1 MARILIIDDDAAFLA
16 TLQATLRSLGH
27 SVIARDNGEAGV
39 AQLREG
45 GVDMAFV
52 DFRMPGMDGIAV
64 LRARQDHATAR
75 QVPLVML
82 TAYASSSNT
91 IEAMTLGAF
100 DHLVKPVGRAE
111 IVEVVQRALHSAAD
125 APEPGAAS
133 LAPAEEADA
142 LIGHSPAMR
151 TVHKRIGLAA
161 GAELPVLITGETGT
175 GKELAARALHHAS
188 ARALRA
194 FVAVNCAAIPLELM
208 ESELFGHR
216 KGAFSGATSDRIGL
230 IRQADGGSLFLDE
243 IGDMPLPMQGK
254 LLRFLQEGEVT
265 PLGGNGAQK
274 VDVRVLAATHRDLA
288 AWASTGQFRSDLRY
302 RLNVVPIELPPL
314 RERGDD
320 ILLLATHFLQSAGG
334 AARALSPDAQRRVLD
349 YPWPG
354 NVRELR
360 NVMQRCA
367 LLVRGH
373 TIAAGDLD
381 EALGEPLPGDLL
393 QPQPADAPTGTQSLP
408 EAVAQLEKRMIQAA
422 LTQAQGN
429 RAEAARQLGIHRQ
442 LLYRKLDDYGLQ

>member
-27 SVIARDNGEAGV
+27 TVIAVDNGADG
-39 AQLREG
+39 LMHLSEG
-45 GVDMAFV
+45 GIALAFV
-52 DFRMPGMDGIAV
+52 DFRMPGMDGIQV
-64 LRARQDHATAR
+64 LRARADDPRAR

-82 TAYASSSNT
+82 TAYASSGNT

-100 DHLVKPVGRAE
+100 DHLVKPVGRAD
-111 IVEVVQRALHSAAD
+111 IVEVVERALASRAD
-125 APEPGAAS
+125 GHTDAEASEPPDDDG
-133 LAPAEEADA
+133 LV
-142 LIGHSPAMR
+142 GHSPAMR
-151 TVHKRIGLAA
+151 NVHKRIGLAA
-161 GAELPVLITGETGT
+161 ASDLPVLITGETGT
-175 GKELAARALHHAS
+175 GKELVARALHRAS
-188 ARALRA
+188 ARAAAA

-230 IRQADGGSLFLDE
+230 IREADGGTLFLDE
-243 IGDMPLPMQGK
+243 IGDMPLPMQAK

-265 PLGGNGAQK
+265 PLGGRGAQK

-288 AWASTGQFRSDLRY
+288 AWVAAGQFRSDLRY

-314 RERGDD
+314 RERGQD
-320 ILLLATHFLQSAGG
+320 IVLLAQYFLRTGDG
-334 AARALSPDAQRRVLD
+334 AARALSADAQARLLA

-360 NVMQRCA
+360 NVMQRSQ

-373 TIAAGDLD
+373 SIVAADLND
-381 EALGEPLPGDLL
+381 ALDHSAEQPLTAAPL
-393 QPQPADAPTGTQSLP
+393 QGTLP
-408 EAVAQLEKRMIQAA
+408 EAVARLEKQMIQDA
-422 LTQAQGN
+422 LAHSSGN
-429 RAEAARQLGIHRQ
+429 RAEAARRLGIHRQ
-442 LLYRKLDDYGLQ
+442 LLYRKLDEYGLQ

>member
-27 SVIARDNGEAGV
+27 TVIAVDNGADGLMR
-39 AQLREG
+39 LREG
-45 GVDMAFV
+45 GIALAFV
-52 DFRMPGMDGIAV
+52 DFRMPGMDGIQV
-64 LRARQDHATAR
+64 LRARADDPRAR

-82 TAYASSSNT
+82 TAYASSGNT

-100 DHLVKPVGRAE
+100 DHLVKPVGRAD
-111 IVEVVQRALHSAAD
+111 IVEVVERALASRAD
-125 APEPGAAS
+125 GHTDAEASEPPDDDG
-133 LAPAEEADA
+133 LV
-142 LIGHSPAMR
+142 GHSPAMR
-151 TVHKRIGLAA
+151 NVHKRIGLAA
-161 GAELPVLITGETGT
+161 ASDLPVLITGETGT
-175 GKELAARALHHAS
+175 GKELVARALHRAS
-188 ARALRA
+188 ARAAAA

-230 IRQADGGSLFLDE
+230 IREADGGTLFLDE
-243 IGDMPLPMQGK
+243 IGDMPLPMQAK

-265 PLGGNGAQK
+265 PLGGRGAQK

-288 AWASTGQFRSDLRY
+288 AWVAAGQFRSDLRY

-314 RERGDD
+314 RERGQD
-320 ILLLATHFLQSAGG
+320 IVLLAQYFLRTGDG
-334 AARALSPDAQRRVLD
+334 AARALSADAQARLLA

-360 NVMQRCA
+360 NVMQRSQ

-373 TIAAGDLD
+373 SIVAADLD
-381 EALGEPLPGDLL
+381 DALDHSAEQPPTTAPL
-393 QPQPADAPTGTQSLP
+393 QGTLP
-408 EAVAQLEKRMIQAA
+408 EAMARLEKQMIQDA
-422 LTQAQGN
+422 LAHSSGN
-429 RAEAARQLGIHRQ
+429 RAEAARRLGIHRQ
-442 LLYRKLDDYGLQ
+442 LLYRKLDEYGLQ

>member
-27 SVIARDNGEAGV
+27 TVIAVDNGADG
-39 AQLREG
+39 LMHLSEG
-45 GVDMAFV
+45 GIALAFV
-52 DFRMPGMDGIAV
+52 DFRMPGMDGIQV
-64 LRARQDHATAR
+64 LRARADDPRAR

-82 TAYASSSNT
+82 TAYASSGNT

-100 DHLVKPVGRAE
+100 DHLVKPVGRAD
-111 IVEVVQRALHSAAD
+111 IVEVVERALASRAD
-125 APEPGAAS
+125 GHTDAEASEPPDDDG
-133 LAPAEEADA
+133 LV
-142 LIGHSPAMR
+142 GHSPAMR
-151 TVHKRIGLAA
+151 NVHKRIGLAA
-161 GAELPVLITGETGT
+161 ASDLPVLITGETGT
-175 GKELAARALHHAS
+175 GKELVARALHRAS
-188 ARALRA
+188 ARAASA

-230 IRQADGGSLFLDE
+230 IREADGGTLFLDE
-243 IGDMPLPMQGK
+243 IGDMPLPMQAK

-265 PLGGNGAQK
+265 PLGGRGAQK

-288 AWASTGQFRSDLRY
+288 AWVAAGQFRSDLRY

-314 RERGDD
+314 RERGQD
-320 ILLLATHFLQSAGG
+320 IVLLAQYFLRTGDG
-334 AARALSPDAQRRVLD
+334 AARALSADAQARLLA

-360 NVMQRCA
+360 NVMQRSQ

-373 TIAAGDLD
+373 SIVAADLD
-381 EALGEPLPGDLL
+381 DALDHSAEQPLTAAPL
-393 QPQPADAPTGTQSLP
+393 QGTLP
-408 EAVAQLEKRMIQAA
+408 EAVARLEKQMIQDA
-422 LTQAQGN
+422 LAHSSGN
-429 RAEAARQLGIHRQ
+429 RAEAARRLGIHRQ
-442 LLYRKLDDYGLQ
+442 LLYRKLDEYGLQ

>member
-1 MARILIIDDDAAFLA
+1 MACILIIDDDAAFLA

-27 SVIARDNGEAGV
+27 RVIAASNGAQGL

-45 GVDMAFV
+45 GIDLAFV
-52 DFRMPGMDGIAV
+52 DFRMPGMDGIEV
-64 LRARQDHATAR
+64 LRARAGDAQAA

-82 TAYASSSNT
+82 TAHVSSGNT

-100 DHLVKPVGRAE
+100 DHLVKPVGRAD
-111 IVEVVQRALHSAAD
+111 IVDVVERALLSRAD
-125 APEPGAAS
+125 AATAEPPIPLPE
-133 LAPAEEADA
+133 EDDA
-142 LIGHSPAMR
+142 LVGHSPAMR

-161 GAELPVLITGETGT
+161 ASELPVLITGETGT
-175 GKELAARALHHAS
+175 GKELAARALHRAS
-188 ARALRA
+188 ARAEAA

-230 IRQADGGSLFLDE
+230 IREADGGTLFLDE
-243 IGDMPLPMQGK
+243 IGDMPLPMQAK

-265 PLGGNGAQK
+265 PLGGRGAQK

-288 AWASTGQFRSDLRY
+288 AWVAAGQFRSDLRY

-314 RERGDD
+314 RERGQD
-320 ILLLATHFLQSAGG
+320 IVLLAQYFLRTGPGG
-334 AARALSPDAQRRVLD
+334 ARTLSPAAQARVLA

-360 NVMQRCA
+360 NVMQRSQV
-367 LLVRGH
+367 LVRGH
-373 TIAAGDLD
+373 SIEADDLD
-381 EALGEPLPGDLL
+381 EALGEMAP
-393 QPQPADAPTGTQSLP
+393 PQAMPAAAEMQLP
-408 EAVAQLEKRMIQAA
+408 EAVARLEKQMIQDA
-422 LTQAQGN
+422 LVHSGGN
-429 RAEAARQLGIHRQ
+429 RAEAARRLGIHRQ

>member
-1 MARILIIDDDAAFLA
+1 MARILIIDDDAAFLT

-27 SVIARDNGEAGV
+27 TVIAVDNGADGL
-39 AQLREG
+39 LRLNEG
-45 GVDMAFV
+45 GIELAFV
-52 DFRMPGMDGIAV
+52 DFRMPGMDGIQV
-64 LRARQDHATAR
+64 LRARADDPRAR

-82 TAYASSSNT
+82 TAYASSGNT

-100 DHLVKPVGRAE
+100 DHLVKPVGRAD
-111 IVEVVQRALHSAAD
+111 IVEVVERALASRAD
-125 APEPGAAS
+125 ADADAAAS
-133 LAPAEEADA
+133 EPSDDDDGLV
-142 LIGHSPAMR
+142 GHSPAMR

-161 GAELPVLITGETGT
+161 ASDLPVLITGETGT
-175 GKELAARALHHAS
+175 GKELVARALHRAS
-188 ARALRA
+188 GRADAA

-230 IRQADGGSLFLDE
+230 IREADGGTLFLDE
-243 IGDMPLPMQGK
+243 IGDMPLPMQAK

-265 PLGGNGAQK
+265 PLGGRGAQK

-288 AWASTGQFRSDLRY
+288 AWVAAGQFRSDLRY

-314 RERGDD
+314 RERGQD
-320 ILLLATHFLQSAGG
+320 IVLLAQYFLRSGEG
-334 AARALSPDAQRRVLD
+334 AARTLSADAQARLLA

-360 NVMQRCA
+360 NVMQRSQ

-373 TIAAGDLD
+373 SIVAADLD
-381 EALGEPLPGDLL
+381 DALEYDAE
-393 QPQPADAPTGTQSLP
+393 QPTTAAPPEGTLP
-408 EAVAQLEKRMIQAA
+408 EAVARLERQMIQDA
-422 LTQAQGN
+422 LARSGGN

-442 LLYRKLDDYGLQ
+442 LLYRKLDEYGLQ

>member
-1 MARILIIDDDAAFLA
+1 MARILIIDDDAAFLG

-27 SVIARDNGEAGV
+27 TVIAVDNGADGL
-39 AQLREG
+39 ARLNEG
-45 GVDMAFV
+45 GIALAFV
-52 DFRMPGMDGIAV
+52 DFRMPGMDGIDV
-64 LRARQDHATAR
+64 LRARADDARAR

-82 TAYASSSNT
+82 TAYASSGNT

-100 DHLVKPVGRAE
+100 DHLVKPVGRAD
-111 IVEVVQRALHSAAD
+111 IVEVVQRALLSRVDDAAADAAAD
-125 APEPGAAS
+125 AP
-133 LAPAEEADA
+133 AEEDDA
-142 LIGHSPAMR
+142 LVGHSPAMR

-161 GAELPVLITGETGT
+161 ASDLPVLITGETGT
-175 GKELAARALHHAS
+175 GKELAARALHRAS
-188 ARALRA
+188 ARADAA

-216 KGAFSGATSDRIGL
+216 KGAFSGATGDRIGL
-230 IRQADGGSLFLDE
+230 IREADGGTLFLDE

-265 PLGGNGAQK
+265 PLGGRGAQK

-288 AWASTGQFRSDLRY
+288 AWVADGKFRSDLRY

-314 RERGDD
+314 RERGQD
-320 ILLLATHFLQSAGG
+320 IVLLAQHFLRTGDA
-334 AARALSPDAQRRVLD
+334 AARVLSADAQARLLA

-360 NVMQRCA
+360 NVMQRSQ

-373 TIAAGDLD
+373 SIAAEDLD
-381 EALGEPLPGDLL
+381 EALGESAE
-393 QPQPADAPTGTQSLP
+393 QPMTMAAVEGTLP
-408 EAVAQLEKRMIQAA
+408 EAVARLEKQMIRDA
-422 LTQAQGN
+422 LAQSGGN
-429 RAEAARQLGIHRQ
+429 RAEAARRLGIHRQ
-442 LLYRKLDDYGLQ
+442 LLYRKLEEHGL

>member
-27 SVIARDNGEAGV
+27 TVIAVDNGADGLMR
-39 AQLREG
+39 LREG
-45 GVDMAFV
+45 GIALAFV
-52 DFRMPGMDGIAV
+52 DFRMPEMDGIQV
-64 LRARQDHATAR
+64 LRARADDPRAR

-82 TAYASSSNT
+82 TAYASSGNT

-100 DHLVKPVGRAE
+100 DHLVKPVGRAD
-111 IVEVVQRALHSAAD
+111 IVEVVERALASRAD
-125 APEPGAAS
+125 GHTDAEASEPPDDDG
-133 LAPAEEADA
+133 LV
-142 LIGHSPAMR
+142 GHSPAMR
-151 TVHKRIGLAA
+151 NVHKRIGLAA
-161 GAELPVLITGETGT
+161 ASDLPVLITGETGT
-175 GKELAARALHHAS
+175 GKELVARALHRAS
-188 ARALRA
+188 ARAASA

-230 IRQADGGSLFLDE
+230 IREADGGTLFLDE
-243 IGDMPLPMQGK
+243 IGDMPLPMQAK

-265 PLGGNGAQK
+265 PLGGRGAQK

-288 AWASTGQFRSDLRY
+288 AWVAAGQFRSDLRY

-314 RERGDD
+314 RERGQD
-320 ILLLATHFLQSAGG
+320 IVLLAQYFLRAGDG
-334 AARALSPDAQRRVLD
+334 AARALSADAQARLLA

-360 NVMQRCA
+360 NVMQRSQ

-373 TIAAGDLD
+373 SIVAADLND
-381 EALGEPLPGDLL
+381 ALDHSAEQPLTAAPL
-393 QPQPADAPTGTQSLP
+393 QGTLP
-408 EAVAQLEKRMIQAA
+408 EAVARLEKQMIQDA
-422 LTQAQGN
+422 LAHSSGN
-429 RAEAARQLGIHRQ
+429 RAEAARRLGIHRQ
-442 LLYRKLDDYGLQ
+442 LLYRKLDEYGLQ

>member
-27 SVIARDNGEAGV
+27 SVVALDNGAAGV

-175 GKELAARALHHAS
+175 GKELAARALHRAS
-188 ARALRA
+188 ACAQRA

-349 YPWPG
+349 HPWPG

-381 EALGEPLPGDLL
+381 EALGEPLPGDPL
-393 QPQPADAPTGTQSLP
+393 QSQPADAPTGTQSLP

>member
-27 SVIARDNGEAGV
+27 SVIALDNGAAGV

-133 LAPAEEADA
+133 AAPAEDADA

-161 GAELPVLITGETGT
+161 SADLPVLITGETGT

-188 ARALRA
+188 ARAQRA

-230 IRQADGGSLFLDE
+230 IRQADGGTLFLDE

-381 EALGEPLPGDLL
+381 EALGEPLPGDPL

>member
-27 SVIARDNGEAGV
+27 SVIALDNGAAGV

-111 IVEVVQRALHSAAD
+111 IVEVVQRALHSADD

-133 LAPAEEADA
+133 AAPAEDADA

-161 GAELPVLITGETGT
+161 GADLPVLITGETGT
-175 GKELAARALHHAS
+175 GKELAARALHRAS
-188 ARALRA
+188 ARAQRA

-230 IRQADGGSLFLDE
+230 IRQADGGTLFLDE

-349 YPWPG
+349 YLWPG

-381 EALGEPLPGDLL
+381 EALGEPLPGDL
-393 QPQPADAPTGTQSLP
+393 QPPQPADAPTGTQSLP

>member
-27 SVIARDNGEAGV
+27 TVIAVDNGADG
-39 AQLREG
+39 LMRLNEG
-45 GVDMAFV
+45 GIALAFV
-52 DFRMPGMDGIAV
+52 DFRMPGMDGIQV
-64 LRARQDHATAR
+64 LRARADDPRAR

-82 TAYASSSNT
+82 TAYASSGNT

-100 DHLVKPVGRAE
+100 DHLVKPVGRAD
-111 IVEVVQRALHSAAD
+111 IVEVVERALASRAD
-125 APEPGAAS
+125 
-133 LAPAEEADA
+133 LDADTVTTESTDDDG
-142 LIGHSPAMR
+142 LVGHSPAMR
-151 TVHKRIGLAA
+151 NVHKRIGLAA
-161 GAELPVLITGETGT
+161 ASDLPVLITGETGT
-175 GKELAARALHHAS
+175 GKELVARALHRAS
-188 ARALRA
+188 ARAAAA

-230 IRQADGGSLFLDE
+230 IREADGGTLFLDE
-243 IGDMPLPMQGK
+243 IGDMPLPMQAK

-265 PLGGNGAQK
+265 PLGGRGAQK

-288 AWASTGQFRSDLRY
+288 AWVAAGQFRSDLRY

-314 RERGDD
+314 RERGQD
-320 ILLLATHFLQSAGG
+320 IVLLAQYFLRSGEG
-334 AARALSPDAQRRVLD
+334 AARALSADAQARLLA

-360 NVMQRCA
+360 NVMQRSQ

-373 TIAAGDLD
+373 SIVAADLD
-381 EALGEPLPGDLL
+381 EALDHSAERPTTTAPLE
-393 QPQPADAPTGTQSLP
+393 GTLP
-408 EAVAQLEKRMIQAA
+408 KAVARLEKQMIQDA
-422 LTQAQGN
+422 LAHSGGN
-429 RAEAARQLGIHRQ
+429 RAEAARRLGIHRQ
-442 LLYRKLDDYGLQ
+442 LLYRKLDEYGLQ

>member
-27 SVIARDNGEAGV
+27 TVIAVDNGADGLMR
-39 AQLREG
+39 LREG
-45 GVDMAFV
+45 GIALAFV
-52 DFRMPGMDGIAV
+52 DFRMPGMDGIQV
-64 LRARQDHATAR
+64 LRARADDPRAR

-82 TAYASSSNT
+82 TAYASSGNT

-100 DHLVKPVGRAE
+100 DHLVKPVGRAD
-111 IVEVVQRALHSAAD
+111 IVEVVERALASRAD
-125 APEPGAAS
+125 GHTDAEASEPPDDDG
-133 LAPAEEADA
+133 LV
-142 LIGHSPAMR
+142 GHSPAMR
-151 TVHKRIGLAA
+151 NVHKRIGLAA
-161 GAELPVLITGETGT
+161 ASDLPVLITGETGS
-175 GKELAARALHHAS
+175 GKELVARALRRAS
-188 ARALRA
+188 ARAASA

-230 IRQADGGSLFLDE
+230 IREADGGTLFLDE
-243 IGDMPLPMQGK
+243 IGDMPLPMQAK

-265 PLGGNGAQK
+265 PLGGRGAQK

-288 AWASTGQFRSDLRY
+288 AWVAAGQFRSDLRY

-314 RERGDD
+314 RERGQD
-320 ILLLATHFLQSAGG
+320 IVLLAQYFLRTGDG
-334 AARALSPDAQRRVLD
+334 AARALSADAQARLLA

-360 NVMQRCA
+360 NVMQRSQ

-373 TIAAGDLD
+373 SIVAADLD
-381 EALGEPLPGDLL
+381 DALDHSAEQPLTAAPL
-393 QPQPADAPTGTQSLP
+393 QGTLP
-408 EAVAQLEKRMIQAA
+408 EAVARLEKQMIQDA
-422 LTQAQGN
+422 LAHSSGN
-429 RAEAARQLGIHRQ
+429 RAEAARRLGIHRQ
-442 LLYRKLDDYGLQ
+442 LLYRKLDEYGLQ

>member
-27 SVIARDNGEAGV
+27 SVIALDNGAAGV

-111 IVEVVQRALHSAAD
+111 IVEVVQRALHSADD

-133 LAPAEEADA
+133 AAPAEDADA

-161 GAELPVLITGETGT
+161 GADLPVLITGETGT
-175 GKELAARALHHAS
+175 GKELAARALHRAS
-188 ARALRA
+188 ARAQRA

-230 IRQADGGSLFLDE
+230 IRQADGGTLFLDE

-381 EALGEPLPGDLL
+381 EALGEPLPGDPL

>member
-27 SVIARDNGEAGV
+27 SVVALDNGAAGV

-175 GKELAARALHHAS
+175 GKELAARALHRAS
-188 ARALRA
+188 ARAQRA

-349 YPWPG
+349 HPWPG

-381 EALGEPLPGDLL
+381 EALGEPLPGDPL
-393 QPQPADAPTGTQSLP
+393 QSQPADAPTGTQSLP

>member
-27 SVIARDNGEAGV
+27 SVIALDNGAAGV

-133 LAPAEEADA
+133 AAPAEDADA

-161 GAELPVLITGETGT
+161 SADLPVLITGETGT

-188 ARALRA
+188 ARAQRA

-230 IRQADGGSLFLDE
+230 IRQADGGTLFLDE

-349 YPWPG
+349 HPWPG

-381 EALGEPLPGDLL
+381 EALGEPLPGDPL

>member
-27 SVIARDNGEAGV
+27 SVIALDNGAAGV

-175 GKELAARALHHAS
+175 GKELAARALHRAS
-188 ARALRA
+188 ARAQRA

-243 IGDMPLPMQGK
+243 IGDLPLPMQGK

-349 YPWPG
+349 HPWPG

>member
-27 SVIARDNGEAGV
+27 SVVALDNGAAGV

-175 GKELAARALHHAS
+175 GKELAARALHRAS
-188 ARALRA
+188 TRAQRA

-349 YPWPG
+349 HPWPG

-381 EALGEPLPGDLL
+381 EALGEPLPGDPL
-393 QPQPADAPTGTQSLP
+393 QSQPADAPTGTQSLP

>member
-27 SVIARDNGEAGV
+27 SVIARDNGAAGV

-75 QVPLVML
+75 EVPLVML

-111 IVEVVQRALHSAAD
+111 IVEVVQRALHSATD

-161 GAELPVLITGETGT
+161 GADLPVLITGETGT
-175 GKELAARALHHAS
+175 GKELAARALHRAS
-188 ARALRA
+188 ARAQRA

-230 IRQADGGSLFLDE
+230 IRQADGGTLFLDE

-349 YPWPG
+349 HPWPG

>member
-27 SVIARDNGEAGV
+27 SVIALDNGAAGV

-111 IVEVVQRALHSAAD
+111 IVEVVHRALHSAAD

-175 GKELAARALHHAS
+175 GKELAARALHRAS
-188 ARALRA
+188 ARAQRA

-230 IRQADGGSLFLDE
+230 IRQADGGTLFLDE

-349 YPWPG
+349 HPWPG

-381 EALGEPLPGDLL
+381 EALGEPLPGDPL

>member
-27 SVIARDNGEAGV
+27 TVIAVNNGADGL
-39 AQLREG
+39 LRLNEG
-45 GVDMAFV
+45 GIELAFV
-52 DFRMPGMDGIAV
+52 DFRMPGMDGIQV
-64 LRARQDHATAR
+64 LRARADDPRAR

-82 TAYASSSNT
+82 TAYASSGNT

-100 DHLVKPVGRAE
+100 DHLVKPVGRAD
-111 IVEVVQRALHSAAD
+111 IVDVVERALASRAD
-125 APEPGAAS
+125 ANADTAAS
-133 LAPAEEADA
+133 EPSDDDGLV
-142 LIGHSPAMR
+142 GHSPAMR

-161 GAELPVLITGETGT
+161 ASDLPVLITGETGT
-175 GKELAARALHHAS
+175 GKELVARALHRAS
-188 ARALRA
+188 ARANAA

-230 IRQADGGSLFLDE
+230 IREADGGTLFLDE
-243 IGDMPLPMQGK
+243 IGDMPLPMQAK

-265 PLGGNGAQK
+265 PLGGRGAQK

-288 AWASTGQFRSDLRY
+288 AWVAAGQFRSDLRY

-314 RERGDD
+314 RERGQD
-320 ILLLATHFLQSAGG
+320 IVLLAQYFLRSGEG
-334 AARALSPDAQRRVLD
+334 AARTLSADAQARLLA

-360 NVMQRCA
+360 NVMQRSQ

-373 TIAAGDLD
+373 SIVAADLD
-381 EALGEPLPGDLL
+381 DALEYGAEQPVTAAPLEG
-393 QPQPADAPTGTQSLP
+393 SLP
-408 EAVAQLEKRMIQAA
+408 EAVARLERQMIQDA
-422 LTQAQGN
+422 LAHSGGN
-429 RAEAARQLGIHRQ
+429 RAEAARRLGIHRQ
-442 LLYRKLDDYGLQ
+442 LLYRKLDEYGLQ

>member
-27 SVIARDNGEAGV
+27 SVIALDNGAAGV

-111 IVEVVQRALHSAAD
+111 IVEVVQRALHSADD

-133 LAPAEEADA
+133 AAPAEDADA

-161 GAELPVLITGETGT
+161 GADLPVLITGETGT
-175 GKELAARALHHAS
+175 GKELAARALHRAS
-188 ARALRA
+188 ARAQRA

-230 IRQADGGSLFLDE
+230 IRQADGGTLFLDE

-349 YPWPG
+349 YLWPG

-393 QPQPADAPTGTQSLP
+393 QSQPADAPTGTQSLP

>member
-27 SVIARDNGEAGV
+27 TVIAVDNGADG
-39 AQLREG
+39 LMRLSEG
-45 GVDMAFV
+45 GIALAFV
-52 DFRMPGMDGIAV
+52 DFRMPGMDGIQV
-64 LRARQDHATAR
+64 LRARADDPRAR

-82 TAYASSSNT
+82 TAYASSGNT

-100 DHLVKPVGRAE
+100 DHLVKPVGRAD
-111 IVEVVQRALHSAAD
+111 IVEVVERALASRAD
-125 APEPGAAS
+125 GHTDAEASEPPDDDG
-133 LAPAEEADA
+133 LV
-142 LIGHSPAMR
+142 GHSPAMR
-151 TVHKRIGLAA
+151 NVHKRIGLAA
-161 GAELPVLITGETGT
+161 ASDLPVLITGETGT
-175 GKELAARALHHAS
+175 GKELVARALHRAS
-188 ARALRA
+188 ARAASA

-230 IRQADGGSLFLDE
+230 IREADGGTLFLDE
-243 IGDMPLPMQGK
+243 IGDMPLPMQAK

-265 PLGGNGAQK
+265 PLGGRGAQK

-288 AWASTGQFRSDLRY
+288 AWVAAGQFRSDLRY

-314 RERGDD
+314 RERGQD
-320 ILLLATHFLQSAGG
+320 IVLLAQYFLRTGDG
-334 AARALSPDAQRRVLD
+334 AARALSADAQARLLA

-360 NVMQRCA
+360 NVMQRSQ

-373 TIAAGDLD
+373 SIVAADLND
-381 EALGEPLPGDLL
+381 ALDHSAEQPLTAGPL
-393 QPQPADAPTGTQSLP
+393 QGTLP
-408 EAVAQLEKRMIQAA
+408 EAVARLEKQMIQDA
-422 LTQAQGN
+422 LAHSSGN
-429 RAEAARQLGIHRQ
+429 RAEAARRLGIHRQ
-442 LLYRKLDDYGLQ
+442 LLYRKLDEYGLQ

>member
-27 SVIARDNGEAGV
+27 SVVALDNGAAGV

-175 GKELAARALHHAS
+175 GKELAARALHRAS
-188 ARALRA
+188 ARAQRA

-216 KGAFSGATSDRIGL
+216 KSAFSGATSDRIGL

-349 YPWPG
+349 HPWPG

-381 EALGEPLPGDLL
+381 EALGEPLPGDPL
-393 QPQPADAPTGTQSLP
+393 QSQPADAPTGTQSLP

>member
-27 SVIARDNGEAGV
+27 SVIALDNGAAGV
-39 AQLREG
+39 ARLREG

-64 LRARQDHATAR
+64 LRARQDHAAAR

-125 APEPGAAS
+125 APKPGAAS

-188 ARALRA
+188 ARAQRA

-288 AWASTGQFRSDLRY
+288 AWVSTGQFRSDLRY

-381 EALGEPLPGDLL
+381 EALSEPLPGDLL